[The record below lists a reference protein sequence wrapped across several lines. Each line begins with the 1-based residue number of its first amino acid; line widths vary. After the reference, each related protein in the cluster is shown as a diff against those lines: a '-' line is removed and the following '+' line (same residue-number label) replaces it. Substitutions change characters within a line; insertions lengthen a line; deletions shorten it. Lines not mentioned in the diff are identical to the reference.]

1 MKATE
6 FIVMTAAAHMPATAR
21 GRYGKVAVCE
31 VEKGV
36 RPKMI
41 SERAKGMVRIVS
53 LQDKLHAG
61 DGGAR
66 TAFGKAKADADRLA
80 RGLNLEASMKRADA
94 FVDSIVE
101 VPYDHEH

>member
-1 MKATE
+1 MKTE
-6 FIVMTAAAHMPATAR
+6 FIVMTAAAPMPAPCK

-31 VEKGV
+31 IKTGAK
-36 RPKMI
+36 PKMI
-41 SERAKGMVRIVS
+41 SKHARGMVRIVS
-53 LQDKLHAG
+53 LRQPLHM
-61 DGGAR
+61 GGPRSDFA
-66 TAFGKAKADADRLA
+66 KAKADAERLA